1 MVQPGR
7 TAALNLTGDNML
19 KTLLAIDDGEALVV
33 EPRTPSPRPI
43 AELRA
48 EYDAR
53 ASLCRLLG
61 GVFVEEADAAFVRA
75 LRRPEVLDCL
85 AAAGVHFDADF
96 LYAEEEA
103 LVERLAC
110 EYTTLFAA
118 SGGFPPV
125 ESVRLTGRYKQD
137 PHFQV
142 AQDYAKWGFVVGK
155 GRFALFPDQLG
166 VELMF
171 VAELLER
178 CSAALAAGDEA
189 LARRIERDLKRFWT
203 QHLARWVRG
212 YARLIEQVAE
222 HSFYRGMAGFLHGF
236 ASEEIA
242 AMGLRTDDEDHARA
256 VVPKSEIRVEFN
268 PDEPVCNGCESAPI
282 KPQRA
287 ANVHTLHDL
296 R

>member
-1 MVQPGR
+1 
-7 TAALNLTGDNML
+7 ML
-19 KTLLAIDDGEALVV
+19 KSLLAIDEDGPLADE
-33 EPRTPSPRPI
+33 RTPPSRPV

-53 ASLCRLLG
+53 AALYRLLA
-61 GVFVEEADAAFVRA
+61 GVFVEEAGAAFVRA
-75 LRRPEVLDCL
+75 LRDAEVLESL
-85 AAAGVHFDADF
+85 AAAGVRFDDDF
-96 LYAEEEA
+96 VDAEEGA

-137 PHFQV
+137 PHFKVSQ
-142 AQDYAKWGFVVGK
+142 AYEKWGFAVSK
-155 GRFALFPDQLG
+155 GRFELFPDQLG

-178 CSAALAAGDEA
+178 CSRALEAGDEA
-189 LARRIERDLKRFWT
+189 ACRRAEREVKRFWA
-203 QHLARWVRG
+203 QHLGRWVRG
-212 YARLIEQVAE
+212 YARLVERVAE
-222 HSFYRGMAGFLHGF
+222 HSFYRGMAAFLQGF
-236 ASEEIA
+236 ADEEIA
-242 AMGLRTDDEDHARA
+242 AMGLRIDDEDHARA

-268 PDEPVCNGCESAPI
+268 PDEPVCNGCASAPA
-282 KPQRA
+282 PQRA

>member
-1 MVQPGR
+1 MR
-7 TAALNLTGDNML
+7 ALRC
-19 KTLLAIDDGEALVV
+19 
-33 EPRTPSPRPI
+33 P
-43 AELRA
+43 ELRA
-48 EYDAR
+48 
-53 ASLCRLLG
+53 S
-61 GVFVEEADAAFVRA
+61 
-75 LRRPEVLDCL
+75 L
-85 AAAGVHFDADF
+85 AAAGVCLEADF
-96 LYAEEEA
+96 LDAEEGA

-155 GRFALFPDQLG
+155 GRFELFPDQLG

-178 CSAALAAGDEA
+178 CSGALAAGDEA

-212 YARLIEQVAE
+212 YARLVEQVAE
-222 HSFYRGMAGFLHGF
+222 HSFYRGMAAFLQGF
-236 ASEEIA
+236 AGEEIA
-242 AMGLRTDDEDHARA
+242 AMGLRIDDEDHARA

-268 PDEPVCNGCESAPI
+268 PDEPVCNGCESIPDTQ
-282 KPQRA
+282 QRA
-287 ANVHTLHDL
+287 ANVNTLHDL

>member
-1 MVQPGR
+1 
-7 TAALNLTGDNML
+7 ML
-19 KTLLAIDDGEALVV
+19 KTLLAIDDDDAVV
-33 EPRTPSPRPI
+33 VDPRTPPPRPSDELR

-53 ASLCRLLG
+53 ANLCRLLA

-75 LRRPEVLDCL
+75 LRRPDVLDSL
-85 AAAGVHFDADF
+85 AAAGVCFDADF
-96 LYAEEEA
+96 LGAEESA
-103 LVERLAC
+103 LVDRLAC

-142 AQDYAKWGFVVGK
+142 VQDYAKWGFVVSK
-155 GRFALFPDQLG
+155 GRFELFPDQLG

-178 CSAALAAGDEA
+178 CGAALAAGDEA

-212 YARLIEQVAE
+212 YARLIEHVAE
-222 HSFYRGMAGFLHGF
+222 HSFYRGMAGFLQGF

-268 PDEPVCNGCESAPI
+268 PDEPVCKGCESAPI